1 MSQSFDLA
9 NGFAAEE
16 YTEVLQT
23 DCCTGKVIEDHCQ
36 EGNMVTN
43 GGLLKLPNL
52 WLNDVQQMDLGFA
65 RLQPDFFH
73 PIGIE
78 IETPKPP
85 NRLGYLNPDKNLYP
99 ISLYCLVTKYPMVP
113 LFRPSIIIILNKE
126 GITKNK

>member
-1 MSQSFDLA
+1 MKENASTENSDFVCLSSYSQAKCMSQSFDLA

-78 IETPKPP
+78 IQSHQTD
-85 NRLGYLNPDKNLYP
+85 LA
-99 ISLYCLVTKYPMVP
+99 I
-113 LFRPSIIIILNKE
+113 
-126 GITKNK
+126 